1 MKNKLLGHLVVLRGG
16 GDISTGVA
24 ITLWRVGYRV
34 LILEQARPA
43 SLRREVSFADCV
55 YSGAKTIER
64 VTCRFAANYDEARR
78 LLGTE
83 GIAMLVDPLG
93 RVIHKLK
100 DCILVDAIND
110 GAVRE
115 NNWPVA
121 FSVGLGEG
129 FCAGQDVDCVIE
141 LVRSFEMGR
150 VIKEGRAQ
158 KLKQRN
164 SLSDVTDCIMTSP
177 VDGVFTAKRTIG
189 AIVKTGDPLG
199 EIIDDESVVHRI
211 SSPCDG
217 VLRGLIHDGYRVS
230 GGQDIAEVDMRV
242 TASQCSRVADRARVV
257 AGGVL
262 EAILCFEGGR
272 WKQG

>member
-93 RVIHKLK
+93 RV
-100 DCILVDAIND
+100 
-110 GAVRE
+110 
-115 NNWPVA
+115 
-121 FSVGLGEG
+121 
-129 FCAGQDVDCVIE
+129 
-141 LVRSFEMGR
+141 
-150 VIKEGRAQ
+150 
-158 KLKQRN
+158 
-164 SLSDVTDCIMTSP
+164 T
-177 VDGVFTAKRTIG
+177 VF
-189 AIVKTGDPLG
+189 
-199 EIIDDESVVHRI
+199 
-211 SSPCDG
+211 
-217 VLRGLIHDGYRVS
+217 
-230 GGQDIAEVDMRV
+230 
-242 TASQCSRVADRARVV
+242 
-257 AGGVL
+257 
-262 EAILCFEGGR
+262 
-272 WKQG
+272 W